1 MTQLAGTVTN
11 ISTKAP
17 VAGLQLTLRYS
28 TTAGPATNTTQT
40 DAKGDYRFDVTALT
54 SATAVSVVVP
64 PRWASPP
71 RVPFATMPLAVA
83 APVDLEV
90 WPLFAISGL
99 ITDLASGAAVPNIA
113 VQLSGPFAPG
123 LFSAV
128 APAASDG
135 RYTFPDVA
143 GGARYALDVATPG
156 YEVHGVAPVVIQNLS
171 QDLVVDFRV
180 TKDPA
185 LSLGEKIGI
194 GLSVGVPVAGAL
206 ASAIYAVLK
215 AKGCLPKCITKL
227 TTQTEANALP
237 LQDVVAALDGVP
249 STDAAISGVLS
260 RNPGA
265 TLGDLSDVDASIVD
279 QVASAHSSSSTA
291 VGDIANTLYD
301 QVDSGTLDDILA
313 TLADAGPQVIRPL
326 MAVTRA
332 SPRLATRIAVEMGEN
347 ALRNSTEITIPADT
361 TQLGVSFGSSV
372 GSSACARRARAM
384 PMSTRPASH
393 S

>member
-194 GLSVGVPVAGAL
+194 GLSVGVP
-206 ASAIYAVLK
+206 
-215 AKGCLPKCITKL
+215 
-227 TTQTEANALP
+227 
-237 LQDVVAALDGVP
+237 

-372 GSSACARRARAM
+372 GSSEVAEALAASGEGVSVPSEAAAGLVDAVSEGAASEAAQVVLDCALGALEI
-384 PMSTRPASH
+384 S
-393 S
+393 

>member
-1 MTQLAGTVTN
+1 M
-11 ISTKAP
+11 
-17 VAGLQLTLRYS
+17 
-28 TTAGPATNTTQT
+28 
-40 DAKGDYRFDVTALT
+40 
-54 SATAVSVVVP
+54 
-64 PRWASPP
+64 
-71 RVPFATMPLAVA
+71 
-83 APVDLEV
+83 
-90 WPLFAISGL
+90 
-99 ITDLASGAAVPNIA
+99 
-113 VQLSGPFAPG
+113 
-123 LFSAV
+123 
-128 APAASDG
+128 
-135 RYTFPDVA
+135 
-143 GGARYALDVATPG
+143 
-156 YEVHGVAPVVIQNLS
+156 
-171 QDLVVDFRV
+171 
-180 TKDPA
+180 
-185 LSLGEKIGI
+185 
-194 GLSVGVPVAGAL
+194 PVAGAL

-372 GSSACARRARAM
+372 GSSEVAEALAASGEGVSVPSEAAAGLVDAVSEGAASEAAQVVLDCALGALEI
-384 PMSTRPASH
+384 S
-393 S
+393 